1 MDVRTEKKLLH
12 QKIRKEN
19 ISVEVLDF
27 ATETPLYSLNN
38 FIIDGSLSVDG
49 ESIVRTG
56 GSLSIALKTSDEYF
70 KQVQILLNES
80 SLKKIKIKKGVVFN
94 NKNVWWD
101 LGIFVIK
108 SITPEISADGTK
120 TYSLELSDKMCL
132 LDGSVSGKLPAVI
145 TFDSYDEYFNG
156 EVVTKKTKIS
166 DIIKTLVVEY
176 GKETLSNLVID
187 VEPRIKT
194 VMRYEG
200 DSVLYFDKITGRF
213 TRNEGEIDD
222 DWTPIEKG
230 DNVGYCFTDFVY
242 PKELTS
248 SIGSSITDI
257 LEEIRDTL
265 GNYEFFYDT
274 KGKFIF
280 REKKNC
286 LNSSFSFEKKDG
298 MGETNAFLDFSTMNN
313 DVISFSEN
321 EDMVLSLVKTPQTDS
336 ISNDIHIYGQ
346 KNKEASKPDLHYHI
360 LIKEKP
366 LISTRKVKFDG
377 DIPKL
382 DPNGISYTPLDW
394 RCEEYFRGLE
404 EIENNNR
411 PNRLQQELLDLLP
424 DIYDFKNN
432 KYKVDIEKNP
442 YGLSYFVDV
451 IEPSSDLRKFSVDAV
466 GERTYS
472 EYDERINQIFE
483 LPIPDLILLDMDD
496 SNYYEMKEECQKKG
510 EKFSNVTKNIFKD
523 FCIGTTIMSADS
535 KMKSIITDLL
545 SESDCVEAEIIPVYS
560 LEPNSRVE
568 VKSEK
573 IMAYGDYNVDS
584 FTVPLGIGTMSV
596 SLSKIKTRF

>member
-1 MDVRTEKKLLH
+1 MNVKAEKKLLH

-19 ISVEVLDF
+19 ISVEILDF
-27 ATETPLYSLNN
+27 TSEAPLYSLNN
-38 FIIDGSLSVDG
+38 YIIDGSLSVDG

-56 GSLSIALKTSDEYF
+56 GSLSIALRTNDEYF

-80 SLKKIKIKKGVVFN
+80 SLKKVKIKKGITV
-94 NKNVWWD
+94 NKKNIWWD

-108 SITPEISADGTK
+108 NITPEISADGTK

-132 LDGSVSGKLPAVI
+132 LDGTVSGKLPAVI
-145 TFDSYDEYFNG
+145 TFDSYEEYDNG
-156 EVVTKKTKIS
+156 KIITKKTKIS
-166 DIIKTLVVEY
+166 DIIKTLVVEH
-176 GKETLSNLVID
+176 GNETLSNLIID

-200 DSVLYFDKITGRF
+200 DSVLYFDRISGRF
-213 TRNEGEIDD
+213 SKNEGEIDE
-222 DWTPIEKG
+222 DWVVVEKG
-230 DNVGYCFTDFVY
+230 DNVGYTFTDFVY

-248 SIGSSITDI
+248 SIGNSITDI

-286 LNSSFSFEKKDG
+286 LNSPFSFKKKDG
-298 MGETNAFLDFSTMNN
+298 MGEANAFLDFSTMNN
-313 DVISFSEN
+313 NVISFSEN
-321 EDMVLSLVKTPQTDS
+321 EEMVLSLVKTPQTDS
-336 ISNDIHIYGQ
+336 INNDIHIYGQ
-346 KNKEASKPDLHYHI
+346 KNKESSKPDLHYHV

-366 LISTRKVKFDG
+366 LISARKIRFDG

-382 DPNGISYTPLDW
+382 APNGSEYIPTDW

-404 EIENNNR
+404 EIENNKK
-411 PNRLQQELLDLLP
+411 PSRLQQELLDLFP
-424 DIYDFKNN
+424 DIYDFKNQ
-432 KYKVDIEKNP
+432 KYKIDIEKNP
-442 YGLSYFVDV
+442 YGLNYFVDI
-451 IEPSSDLRKFSVDAV
+451 IEPSNDLKKFSVDAV

-472 EYDERINQIFE
+472 EYDEKINQIFE
-483 LPIPDLILLDMDD
+483 LPIPNLILLDMDD
-496 SNYYEMKEECQKKG
+496 PNYYEMKKECQEKG
-510 EKFSNVTKNIFKD
+510 ELFSNVPRNIFKD
-523 FCIGTTIMSADS
+523 FYIGTTILSADS
-535 KMKSIITDLL
+535 KVKSIITDLL
-545 SESDCVEAEIIPVYS
+545 SESDCIEAEIIPVYS

-573 IMAYGDYNVDS
+573 IMAYGDYNIDS
-584 FTVPLGIGTMSV
+584 FTIPLGIGTMSV